1 MKQSKDK
8 QCMLLLFNKNAKQ
21 AAHRTIIS
29 IMTEIQGFT
38 RLPNLS
44 ITSNGFIPSS

>member
-1 MKQSKDK
+1 MNQSEDK

-29 IMTEIQGFT
+29 IMTEIQVFT
-38 RLPNLS
+38 RLRNLS
-44 ITSNGFIPSS
+44 VTTNGFIPSS